1 MSRLLDVLSRLPAG
15 ASTLTPAQVAW
26 LACELETE
34 GLKPAQGGVWR
45 VWELDLEGA
54 HDERATVRI
63 TLHERGL
70 SGSALVQ
77 RGERHVDESDET
89 FMAAPFQSSRSEEV
103 RARKTNGGRVIAQE
117 MIARA
122 QQIKRAR
129 G

>member
-1 MSRLLDVLSRLPAG
+1 MNRLLTALSRLPAG
-15 ASTLTPAQVAW
+15 ASTLAPEQVAW
-26 LACELETE
+26 LACELAAE
-34 GLKPAQGGVWR
+34 GLKPAQSGTWR

-77 RGERHVDESDET
+77 RGERHVDESDES
-89 FMAAPFQSSRSEEV
+89 MMSAPERAPRS
-103 RARKTNGGRVIAQE
+103 NGGRAIAME
-117 MIARA
+117 LIARA

>member
-1 MSRLLDVLSRLPAG
+1 MNRLLTALSRLPAG
-15 ASTLTPAQVAW
+15 ASTLAPEQVAW
-26 LACELETE
+26 LARELAAE
-34 GLKPAQGGVWR
+34 GLKPAQSGTWR
-45 VWELDLEGA
+45 VWELELEGA

-77 RGERHVDESDET
+77 RGERHVDESDEQM
-89 FMAAPFQSSRSEEV
+89 MAAPPERAPRS
-103 RARKTNGGRVIAQE
+103 NGGRAIAME
-117 MIARA
+117 LIARA